1 MKHARL
7 RIARRKTLQTFAPI
21 TSKNM
26 ASGLYV
32 YKSLTE
38 PPVFVYRMDD
48 AMSLRDVLG
57 VNFEED
63 EEVFD
68 PFASDGL
75 SLPGAGGP
83 GLLGAFD
90 RKARASGK

>member
-1 MKHARL
+1 
-7 RIARRKTLQTFAPI
+7 
-21 TSKNM
+21 M
-26 ASGLYV
+26 ASGLY
-32 YKSLTE
+32 KSVTE
-38 PPVFVYRMDD
+38 LPVFVYRMDD

-68 PFASDGL
+68 PFDSDGL

-90 RKARASGK
+90 RNGRPQDKKLTL

>member
-1 MKHARL
+1 
-7 RIARRKTLQTFAPI
+7 
-21 TSKNM
+21 
-26 ASGLYV
+26 
-32 YKSLTE
+32 
-38 PPVFVYRMDD
+38 
-48 AMSLRDVLG
+48 MSLSDVLG

-90 RKARASGK
+90 RKGRRRE

>member
-1 MKHARL
+1 
-7 RIARRKTLQTFAPI
+7 
-21 TSKNM
+21 
-26 ASGLYV
+26 
-32 YKSLTE
+32 
-38 PPVFVYRMDD
+38 MDD

-57 VNFEED
+57 VNFEEDD

-90 RKARASGK
+90 RKGRLRENKLTIDRNKGFNVNRETTES

>member
-1 MKHARL
+1 MVELALKSKGGKVLRL
-7 RIARRKTLQTFAPI
+7 SSQLRPRIRPL
-21 TSKNM
+21 
-26 ASGLYV
+26 GL

-38 PPVFVYRMDD
+38 LPIFVYRMDD

-63 EEVFD
+63 DGEVFD

-90 RKARASGK
+90 RKGGRLRE

>member
-1 MKHARL
+1 
-7 RIARRKTLQTFAPI
+7 
-21 TSKNM
+21 
-26 ASGLYV
+26 
-32 YKSLTE
+32 
-38 PPVFVYRMDD
+38 MDD

-83 GLLGAFD
+83 GLFGAFD
-90 RKARASGK
+90 RKGGRLRE

>member
-1 MKHARL
+1 
-7 RIARRKTLQTFAPI
+7 
-21 TSKNM
+21 
-26 ASGLYV
+26 
-32 YKSLTE
+32 
-38 PPVFVYRMDD
+38 MDD

-68 PFASDGL
+68 PFASDNL

-90 RKARASGK
+90 RKGRLRE